1 MFLYLMK
8 GVRMN
13 KKLSSWE
20 DLTPEDLIEKMFE
33 RTDADGVLYMPSF
46 FTEEHGDRASLRCVM
61 SWELPGDCFS
71 VLQEFDQ
78 LRSAIEQI
86 AERCDRDGN
95 MGEGGYDALSEKQKE
110 VCNTYLTSFDSDAAF
125 DFERIYEIREKLET
139 IEDVREICKRVG
151 AGGDMDQ
158 WSADYLRDY
167 AGETVT
173 GEEED
178 YFNRYM
184 EGRIAEAGK
193 RLGDHPFAYRTI
205 FHAMRYWKLL
215 TLEAPEFILN
225 NEAKALASTLALL
238 RWCKK
243 FEYVDHAVR
252 QHYDRLERMSEE
264 ELDALSRPKNANSRK
279 SLVPLFVYLILLQHS
294 GAEHPLRQQEIISY
308 LADEPYEV
316 VIERKTLSR
325 VLHNLRDSQLGIYT
339 DKRRGAWHMGGS
351 LKN

>member
-1 MFLYLMK
+1 MK

-13 KKLSSWE
+13 KKLSAWE

-86 AERCDRDGN
+86 AERCNRDGDL
-95 MGEGGYDALSEKQKE
+95 GEGGYEALSEKQKE
-110 VCNTYLTSFDSDAAF
+110 VCDTFLTGFESDAAF
-125 DFERIYEIREKLET
+125 DFDRIYEIREKLDT
-139 IEDVREICKRVG
+139 VEDVREICKRVG
-151 AGGDMDQ
+151 AGGEMDQ

-167 AGETVT
+167 AGKTVT
-173 GEEED
+173 REEED
-178 YFNRYM
+178 YYNRYM

-215 TLEAPEFILN
+215 TLEAPEFIVKR
-225 NEAKALASTLALL
+225 EARALASALALL
-238 RWCKK
+238 RRCKK

-252 QHYDRLERMSEE
+252 RHYDRLERMSEE
-264 ELDALSRPKNANSRK
+264 ELDALSRPKKANTRK
-279 SLVPLFVYLILLQHS
+279 SLAPLFVYLIL
-294 GAEHPLRQQEIISY
+294 AEHSDSGHPLTQRQILTY
-308 LADEPYEV
+308 LADDPYEV
-316 VIERKTLSR
+316 VLERKALSR
-325 VLHNLRDSQLGIYT
+325 IIHNLKDSQLGVYT
-339 DKRRGAWHMGGS
+339 DKRRGAWHMGGAAGER
-351 LKN
+351 